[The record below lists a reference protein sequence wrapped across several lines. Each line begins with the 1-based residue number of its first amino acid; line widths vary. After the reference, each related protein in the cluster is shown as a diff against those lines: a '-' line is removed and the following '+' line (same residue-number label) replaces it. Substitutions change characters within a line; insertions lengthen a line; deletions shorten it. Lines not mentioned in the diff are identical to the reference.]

1 MPQCP
6 VCYTEIFSSKLKTI
20 GDQIVCSLSCV
31 GLLQAT
37 DKDSCYYCQRPVW
50 IDNYYIM
57 KDKHFCSKYCKD
69 MMIDQFNIIDN
80 SENVKNINE
89 NCFSTAKPVLLNNT
103 KKLRKE
109 VLELYN
115 DFKFDLNIDSN
126 KENINDNKAIHHNHN
141 YTNTVKVHISDN
153 GLVNTINNV
162 NCSFDRVDNNK
173 NLNLL
178 NDKSEIKTIKKM
190 IIDRI
195 KNNNKDNN
203 QFYESSYQSKDL
215 IIKKNNYLK
224 DRNNNYIEKK
234 APLSNRNKNNQE
246 NSWYDKNTFHKEKD
260 ISFYPTHIINSS
272 FNTQDNLKKENKKN
286 MNHCTYNSFSKNDL
300 NNKGKGITY
309 LSNDLSKNI
318 PITNKSNNIIRNK
331 YTSRIANKKSIICKF
346 CLRILGNATF
356 LDRNGNRFCSDE
368 CKNKYLNNRK

>member
-50 IDNYYIM
+50 RDNYYII
-57 KDKHFCSKYCKD
+57 KDKYFCSKYCKD
-69 MMIDQFNIIDN
+69 MMIEQFNIIDN

-89 NCFSTAKPVLLNNT
+89 NYFSNTKPLLLNNT

-126 KENINDNKAIHHNHN
+126 KENINNNKKLNHIDN

-153 GLVNTINNV
+153 GLLNTFKKV
-162 NCSFDRVDNNK
+162 SCSFDKIENNK
-173 NLNLL
+173 NMNSLNE
-178 NDKSEIKTIKKM
+178 KSEIKTIKKM
-190 IIDRI
+190 IINRI
-195 KNNNKDNN
+195 KNDNKTNN
-203 QFYESSYQSKDL
+203 QFYESSYQTNDL
-215 IIKKNNYLK
+215 IIKKNNDLK
-224 DRNNNYIEKK
+224 DKINDYSEKNV
-234 APLSNRNKNNQE
+234 SITNRNKNKKEISLYN
-246 NSWYDKNTFHKEKD
+246 KNTFQKEKD
-260 ISFYPTHIINSS
+260 STFYPTHMINSS
-272 FNTQDNLKKENKKN
+272 FNIQDNFKKENKKN
-286 MNHCTYNSFSKNDL
+286 INHCTYNSNNKNDL
-300 NNKGKGITY
+300 KNKGKVYTY
-309 LSNDLSKNI
+309 SSYDLSKNI
-318 PITNKSNNIIRNK
+318 PITSKFTSNIKNK
-331 YTSRIANKKSIICKF
+331 YTSRIAIKKSIICKF

-368 CKNKYLNNRK
+368 CKSKYLNNYK